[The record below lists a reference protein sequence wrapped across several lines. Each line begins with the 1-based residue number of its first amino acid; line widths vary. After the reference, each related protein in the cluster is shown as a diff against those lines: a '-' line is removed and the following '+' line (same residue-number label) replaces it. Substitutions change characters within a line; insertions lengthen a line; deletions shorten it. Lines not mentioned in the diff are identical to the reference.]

1 METLAQKIKSLLS
14 DLDSVFYEIDNISN
28 NMSFLE
34 PKTEEEDQ
42 KLQSL
47 IEWRGIK
54 ETNFSNIAERLYIL
68 VLTFLDNKKLP
79 HVIDLFIKEME
90 PFYVTKTTSLL
101 SGVFDFEDS
110 YTYSDLVCIYY
121 KYLNAFD
128 DFGENEIDIQIS
140 SKIEILE
147 KILNHTNIIIQ
158 SYNKNITSEAAIYNT
173 VKPICQ
179 WCFPDYQDASN
190 YSFQK
195 TAKCY
200 FPDILIPS
208 LKCAIEYKYAKTETD
223 LTRMMEQILADVQGY
238 SNNPSYNKFYAVFYI
253 SFSGLSR
260 ERFGEIWNSFHFPK
274 NWKPICV
281 IA

>member
-1 METLAQKIKSLLS
+1 MEALAQKIKNLLS
-14 DLDSVFYEIDNISN
+14 DLDGLFYEINNITNNISI
-28 NMSFLE
+28 LE
-34 PKTEEEDQ
+34 PKNEEEDQ
-42 KLQSL
+42 NLQSL
-47 IEWRGIK
+47 IEWKDIK
-54 ETNFSNIAERLYIL
+54 ENNFSIIAERLYIL

-79 HVIDLFIKEME
+79 HVIDMFMKEME
-90 PFYVTKTTSLL
+90 PFYVTKTTPLL
-101 SGVFDFEDS
+101 SVGFDFEDS
-110 YTYSDLVCIYY
+110 DIYSNLVCIYY

-128 DFGENEIDIQIS
+128 DFGENEFDIQINT
-140 SKIEILE
+140 KIEILE

-158 SYNKNITSEAAIYNT
+158 SYHKDITSETNIYNI

-190 YSFQK
+190 FSFQK

-200 FPDILIPS
+200 LPDILIPS
-208 LKCAIEYKYAKTETD
+208 LKCAIEYKYAKTEKD
-223 LTRMMEQILADVQGY
+223 LTRMMEEILADVEGY

-260 ERFGEIWNSFHFPK
+260 ERFGEIWKNFRFPK
-274 NWKPICV
+274 NWKPIYV